1 MEEASTSD
9 SDISMAFALRI
20 QPHVDSEET
29 CECAFQGLP
38 TLMLMSLESFVPLPP
53 KICYS
58 AELRCE
64 IFRRIGQSREKLLR
78 EFWRSFFQQWPHIQ
92 ALHHCRLGPLCRCTG
107 TAGWIS
113 VPVKTWVCAA
123 SNRIEAALGAIAQD
137 SAYRVRIC

>member
-92 ALHHCRLGPLCRCTG
+92 ALHHCRLGRFVVVQGRPVGLVFLSKRG
-107 TAGWIS
+107 S
-113 VPVKTWVCAA
+113 V
-123 SNRIEAALGAIAQD
+123 R
-137 SAYRVRIC
+137 RVIVLKQR